1 MVTLEQKKES
11 RLCVST
17 SNLKTIYWRDLT
29 WESPSDRGRVAT
41 LPEDL
46 MMEVQR
52 GQAPAPE
59 DSSQAPLVN

>member
-11 RLCVST
+11 RLCAST
-17 SNLKTIYWRDLT
+17 SNLKRVYWRDLA

-52 GQAPAPE
+52 GQALAP
-59 DSSQAPLVN
+59 